1 MAKRY
6 IPPGARPKTAT
17 HSGTNSDRK
26 DSQRT
31 LDDIIK
37 EQGIDVFTVI
47 LQAESF
53 NSKEIED

>member
-1 MAKRY
+1 MENRY

-31 LDDIIK
+31 LDDITDIIK
-37 EQGIDVFTVI
+37 EQGIDVNII
-47 LQAESF
+47 LI
-53 NSKEIED
+53 NIIINM